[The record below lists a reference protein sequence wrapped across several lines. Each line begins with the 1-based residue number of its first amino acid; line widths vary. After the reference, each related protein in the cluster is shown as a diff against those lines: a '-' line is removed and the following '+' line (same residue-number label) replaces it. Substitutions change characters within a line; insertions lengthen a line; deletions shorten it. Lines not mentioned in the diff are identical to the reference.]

1 MAVMRISFIGDSLV
15 AGTGDPEF
23 LGWAGRVCRSARGR
37 GHDVTCYNLG
47 IRGNTSAN
55 ILARWR
61 AEAEDRTVAGQD
73 CRLVFSFGV
82 NDTKDID
89 GQRIVEPVQAIAQA
103 RLILMD
109 AVAWQ
114 PVLMVGPPPIEDET
128 RNARIADISGRLNAL
143 CREIHVPYLDTF
155 GAFYTGAVWLN
166 AVRAGD
172 GVHPIAE
179 GYDAWAELIE
189 SWPAWRAWL
198 P

>member
-1 MAVMRISFIGDSLV
+1 MTALRICFIGDSLV

-23 LGWAGRVCRSARGR
+23 LGWAGRICRSARTR

-47 IRGNTSAN
+47 IRGNTSAE
-55 ILARWR
+55 ILARWKG
-61 AEAEDRTVAGQD
+61 EAEVRAVAGQD
-73 CRLVFSFGV
+73 CRLVFQFGV
-82 NDTKDID
+82 NDTKDVD
-89 GQRIVEPVQAIAQA
+89 GRRIVEPEQAIVQA
-103 RLILMD
+103 RRILSE
-109 AVAWQ
+109 AKAWQ

-143 CREIHVPYLDTF
+143 CRELGVPYLDTF
-155 GAFYTGAVWLN
+155 GAFYTGAVWLS

-179 GYDAWAELIE
+179 GYDAWATLID